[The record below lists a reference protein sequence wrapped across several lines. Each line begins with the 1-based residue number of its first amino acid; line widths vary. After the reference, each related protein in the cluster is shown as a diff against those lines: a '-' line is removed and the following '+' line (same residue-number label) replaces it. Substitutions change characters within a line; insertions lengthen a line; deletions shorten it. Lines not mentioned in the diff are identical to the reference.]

1 MAARLQYLLQE
12 IALPVGTFLIGRG
25 TDCQLALDDPLVSR
39 RHAAIRVGEESAF
52 LEDLGSRNGAF
63 LNGVRVTQSESLH
76 DGDVIRIGS
85 QDMLFYDN
93 DETASGTATSNRVT
107 TQPRLEGQLL
117 EDGNEATSI
126 GTSPFSSPGSGRIVS
141 GLIVIGGLADKALA
155 LGRTAEAERILTRTL
170 AEILER
176 AQKAELAEPEA
187 PERAAACAIRL
198 AAATGKGAW
207 VDYVF
212 RLYTAIPALL
222 PGRLVDELYAGV
234 RKVKST
240 DKAVLRAYTTR
251 LREIGVGFGPAER
264 FIQQRIEG
272 FERWAP

>member
-1 MAARLQYLLQE
+1 MAARLQYLLQD

-39 RHAAIRVGEESAF
+39 RHAVLRVDEDGALF
-52 LEDLGSRNGAF
+52 EDLGSRNGAF
-63 LNGVRVTQSESLH
+63 LNGLRVTELEALH

-85 QDMLFYDN
+85 QDLIYYET
-93 DETASGTATSNRVT
+93 DETASSAPSARRVT
-107 TQPRLEGQLL
+107 TQPRVEIPLL

-126 GTSPFSSPGSGRIVS
+126 GASPLSTASGRPVN
-141 GLIVIGGLADKALA
+141 GLGVIGGVADKALA
-155 LGRTAEAERILTRTL
+155 LGRAAEAERILMRSL
-170 AEILER
+170 ADVLER
-176 AQKAELAEPEA
+176 AEKADLPDPEV
-187 PERAAACAIRL
+187 PERAATYAIRL
-198 AAATGKGAW
+198 AAATGKGTW

-234 RKVKST
+234 RKVKHT
-240 DKAVLRAYTTR
+240 DKAVLRAYTAR
-251 LREIGVGFGPAER
+251 LREIGAGFGPAER